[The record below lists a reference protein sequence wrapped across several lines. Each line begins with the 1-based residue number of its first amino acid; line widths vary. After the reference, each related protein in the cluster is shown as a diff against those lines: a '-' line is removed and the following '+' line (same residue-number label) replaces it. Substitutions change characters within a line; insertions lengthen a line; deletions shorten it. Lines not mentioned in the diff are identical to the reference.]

1 MTEGVWIAIIACVG
15 VISTPLSAV
24 LLALVSKQGKAIRK
38 VRSHVEN
45 SHIDAATGE
54 PYNLRD
60 NIDNNQNATLKELRG
75 LRSAIWR
82 VDTRVIGME
91 NDFRKLR
98 GDLDDIEDTINVR
111 NNNDN
116 PRP

>member
-24 LLALVSKQGKAIRK
+24 LLALVSKQGKVIRK

-60 NIDNNQNATLKELRG
+60 NIDNNQNETLKEIRG
-75 LRSAIWR
+75 LRRDIGR
-82 VDTRVIGME
+82 VDTRVIGVE

-98 GDLDDIEDTINVR
+98 DDLDEMEDTINVR
-111 NNNDN
+111 NTK
-116 PRP
+116 